1 MININEVKNTK
12 VIYDGKD
19 GKLIIPLSYS
29 AIKEKA
35 PWIEE
40 NQNQWLRNNIKG
52 MTWGFPYIYTTPEN
66 KSYIL
71 VDTKSKQPT
80 LYGGVYHTYGEWE
93 GGNRQVPTHGVFAH
107 RLELSKILKIKFNMK
122 HRVRYKMPFTDEEMK
137 EYSNTN
143 SFAEAV
149 YNIINSEAGPPISY
163 LGETYLDDFLTDDV
177 TGTDTKY
184 PNEFLSADEEEVY
197 FGDNGITIFTP
208 MEMYKEKYLDID
220 MDDDWAF
227 DTAFHG
233 YDDCEEMET
242 DELQYIDNYMTPKT
256 QNRFRD
262 FVNKFEPTFW
272 EDEDVNPDRLDDE
285 GVFDLFFQK
294 YFSREWETDSWEI
307 LEAIGCSVWR
317 ARKSQTEE
325 EINDDAV
332 YEMDYVGRDYM
343 STYISYPQLLHLI
356 HFYKIKDFS
365 EIRNH
370 EINRIESNLQ
380 DVWYDAWEV
389 DDEGVKDLNYAMM
402 SIIDKLE
409 KKYSDT
415 YDEAKKNISEFSKI
429 LKDLG
434 IKKHTWWGRGDVFV
448 KDLLRPGNTNVGPET
463 KYIQVSHFNPVKN
476 TVDYV
481 FYDGTK
487 KVQKQ
492 DMKVSDLG
500 TEVSN
505 LKIDFPEDK
514 VENE

>member
-1 MININEVKNTK
+1 
-12 VIYDGKD
+12 
-19 GKLIIPLSYS
+19 
-29 AIKEKA
+29 
-35 PWIEE
+35 
-40 NQNQWLRNNIKG
+40 
-52 MTWGFPYIYTTPEN
+52 
-66 KSYIL
+66 
-71 VDTKSKQPT
+71 
-80 LYGGVYHTYGEWE
+80 
-93 GGNRQVPTHGVFAH
+93 
-107 RLELSKILKIKFNMK
+107 
-122 HRVRYKMPFTDEEMK
+122 
-137 EYSNTN
+137 
-143 SFAEAV
+143 
-149 YNIINSEAGPPISY
+149 
-163 LGETYLDDFLTDDV
+163 
-177 TGTDTKY
+177 
-184 PNEFLSADEEEVY
+184 
-197 FGDNGITIFTP
+197 
-208 MEMYKEKYLDID
+208 
-220 MDDDWAF
+220 
-227 DTAFHG
+227 
-233 YDDCEEMET
+233 
-242 DELQYIDNYMTPKT
+242 MTPQT

-272 EDEDVNPDRLDDE
+272 KDEDVNPDRLDDE
-285 GVFDLFFQK
+285 GVFDLFFEK
-294 YFSREWETDSWEI
+294 YFSREWERDNWEI

-332 YEMDYVGRDYM
+332 YKMDYVGRDYM

-389 DDEGVKDLNYAMM
+389 DDEGVKDVNYAMM

-409 KKYSDT
+409 KKYSDS
-415 YDEAKKNISEFSKI
+415 YDEAKNNISEFSKI

-434 IKKHTWWGRGDVFV
+434 MKKHHWWGRGDVFV
-448 KDLLRPGNTNVGPET
+448 KDLLRPGNANVGPET

-500 TEVSN
+500 AEVSN

>member
-1 MININEVKNTK
+1 MININEIKNTK
-12 VIYDGKD
+12 VVYDGKD
-19 GKLIIPLSYS
+19 GELTIPLSYS

-40 NQNQWLRNNIKG
+40 EQNGWIRNNIKG
-52 MTWGFPYIYTTPEN
+52 MTWGFPYIYTSPEN

-80 LYGGVYHTYGEWE
+80 LYGGTYNTYGSSD
-93 GGNRQVPTHGVFAH
+93 GDRQIPTHGVFAH
-107 RLELSKILKIKFNMK
+107 RPELSKILKLRFNMK
-122 HRVRYKMPFTDEEMK
+122 HRIRYKMPFTDEEMK
-137 EYSNTN
+137 EYSKTN
-143 SFAEAV
+143 SFADAV
-149 YNIINSEAGPPISY
+149 YKITHSKTGPPISH
-163 LGETYLDDFLTDDV
+163 LDETYLHDFLTDDV
-177 TGTDTKY
+177 TGTEYKY
-184 PNEFLSADEEEVY
+184 PNTLLADDEEEVY
-197 FGDNGITIFTP
+197 FGDNGIIIFTP
-208 MEMYKEKYLDID
+208 VQLYKENYLDID

-227 DTAFHG
+227 DTAF
-233 YDDCEEMET
+233 YEYNDCEEMET

-272 EDEDVNPDRLDDE
+272 KDEDVNPDRIDDE
-285 GVFDLFFQK
+285 GVFDSFFQN
-294 YFSREWETDSWEI
+294 YFSREWESDNWEI

-317 ARKSQTEE
+317 ARQRQTKE
-325 EINDDAV
+325 EIDDEAV
-332 YEMDYVGRDYM
+332 YQMDYYNSHYM

-356 HFYKIKDFS
+356 HFYNIKDFG

-370 EINRIESNLQ
+370 EINSIGSNLQ
-380 DVWYDAWEV
+380 DVWYDAWEI
-389 DDEGVKDLNYAMM
+389 DEEGIKDLNYAMM
-402 SIIDKLE
+402 SIMDKLE
-409 KKYSDT
+409 KKYSDS

-434 IKKHTWWGRGDVFV
+434 IKKHSWWGRGDIFV
-448 KDLLRPGNTNVGPET
+448 KDLLRPGNTNVGRET
-463 KYIQVSHFNPVKN
+463 KYIQVSNFKPVEN

-481 FYDGTK
+481 FYDEGEKVK
-487 KVQKQ
+487 KQE
-492 DMKVSDLG
+492 MKVSDLG